1 MSAVGAGPAEGFNT
15 SLAYSKLAP
24 ARPGRRQG
32 WQGWR
37 RRRRRRGWRRR
48 RRAAAS
54 FEPLRQPRRHPRPYS
69 RLAVP
74 APARRRGGRR
84 LLGRGRRERRRRR
97 RGAAVG
103 VAGGREGGGFRAGRR
118 GGGCGQGVRCGAS
131 SPRQGSRGVA
141 AETIFFLIYLVHA
154 KEIRRARMFRAVV
167 VRFGTLAVGSSV
179 CLQPSVLSC
188 CLHCI
193 RV

>member
-1 MSAVGAGPAEGFNT
+1 MTGVTAGLVKGFNT

-37 RRRRRRGWRRR
+37 RRRRRRGWRRRGWRRR

-97 RGAAVG
+97 RRGWG
-103 VAGGREGGGFRAGRR
+103 GGRLGR
-118 GGGCGQGVRCGAS
+118 GGGGDGDGVGGWGWAS
-131 SPRQGSRGVA
+131 GGVQ
-141 AETIFFLIYLVHA
+141 H
-154 KEIRRARMFRAVV
+154 
-167 VRFGTLAVGSSV
+167 
-179 CLQPSVLSC
+179 
-188 CLHCI
+188 
-193 RV
+193 